1 MRYKYRDGFDIAME
15 IGMVI
20 MLYIIII
27 MCVAGSVYTIIEM
40 FK

>member
-1 MRYKYRDGFDIAME
+1 MRYKDIAME
-15 IGMVI
+15 IAMV
-20 MLYIIII
+20 I